1 MQYRISSVVDI
12 GVLARTVRKTADMR
26 IDDLA
31 ATARLSKQFVSDVEL
46 GKPTVQ
52 MGRVLQM
59 LDELGVHVYLDVPRE
74 VEPHLA
80 RHRAQIEKVS
90 SRRKSKLAS
99 ASE

>member
-1 MQYRISSVVDI
+1 MQYRISSVGDI

-52 MGRVLQM
+52 LGRVLQM
-59 LDELGVHVYLDVPRE
+59 LDELGVRVYLDVPKE

-80 RHRAQIEKVS
+80 KHRAQIEKVS
-90 SRRKSKLAS
+90 SRRKGKSTTE
-99 ASE
+99 SE